1 VKQAHETNIYAV
13 SIMELYFKDLE
24 GDGDLNESSMNHL
37 GMEAGAAGEASAE
50 DIAFAELTERV
61 SAARLVY

>member
-1 VKQAHETNIYAV
+1 MRT

-24 GDGDLNESSMNHL
+24 SDDTGTDTEVCC
-37 GMEAGAAGEASAE
+37 AGTAHAEVHGETAE
-50 DIAFAELTERV
+50 DVAFAELAERV